1 MHKAAVVLAAAV
13 LMLGASQTHAQNDF
27 MSVCRTTGTEKSC
40 LCMQGQIPPD
50 KMEGAIASMRRSNA
64 AMSQGGVPLD
74 PSQLPPAEMQ
84 GLQAVV
90 LAQANCM

>member
-1 MHKAAVVLAAAV
+1 MHKAAVVFAAAV
-13 LMLGASQTHAQNDF
+13 LMLGAAPIYAQNDF
-27 MSVCRTTGTEKSC
+27 MAVCMTTGTQKSC
-40 LCMQGQIPPD
+40 ACMQGQIPPD
-50 KMEGAIASMRRSNA
+50 KMAGAIASMRRSNA

>member
-1 MHKAAVVLAAAV
+1 MHKATVVFAAAV
-13 LMLGASQTHAQNDF
+13 LMFGASPTHAQNDF
-27 MSVCRTTGTEKSC
+27 MAVCRTTGTEKSC
-40 LCMQGQIPPD
+40 LCMQAQIPPD
-50 KMEGAIASMRRSNA
+50 KMAGAIASMRRSNA

>member
-1 MHKAAVVLAAAV
+1 MHKAAVVFAAAV
-13 LMLGASQTHAQNDF
+13 LTLAASPTYAQNDF
-27 MSVCRTTGTEKSC
+27 MAVCLATGSQKSC
-40 LCMQGQIPPD
+40 TCMQGQIPPD
-50 KMEGAIASMRRSNA
+50 KMAGAIAAMRRSNA

>member
-1 MHKAAVVLAAAV
+1 
-13 LMLGASQTHAQNDF
+13 
-27 MSVCRTTGTEKSC
+27 
-40 LCMQGQIPPD
+40 
-50 KMEGAIASMRRSNA
+50 
-64 AMSQGGVPLD
+64 VPLD